1 MINNKRN
8 TNFFLEWFT
17 LAGYLITGILL
28 LLNFK
33 NTHPQ
38 AKQSSSQNSPKKQ
51 EVLLQE
57 VIKKLHISQNNFKI
71 YETQK

>member
-1 MINNKRN
+1 MINNKRD

-17 LAGYLITGILL
+17 LAGYFLTGILL
-28 LLNFK
+28 FINFK

-38 AKQSSSQNSPKKQ
+38 AKQFSSQSSPKKQ

-57 VIKKLHISQNNFKI
+57 VIEKLHISENNFKI
-71 YETQK
+71 YGTQK